1 MKVGDI
7 VRYLNAVG
15 GGKVTRIDGNIAY
28 VEEEDGFE
36 TPNHVY
42 TPEECYVERRLEYK
56 AEQVNLAPEQIIDPT
71 QVDHVTVFPPD
82 KVAGTR
88 RIEIDWRF

>member
-28 VEEEDGFE
+28 VEEEDA
-36 TPNHVY
+36 N
-42 TPEECYVERRLEYK
+42 
-56 AEQVNLAPEQIIDPT
+56 
-71 QVDHVTVFPPD
+71 
-82 KVAGTR
+82 
-88 RIEIDWRF
+88 